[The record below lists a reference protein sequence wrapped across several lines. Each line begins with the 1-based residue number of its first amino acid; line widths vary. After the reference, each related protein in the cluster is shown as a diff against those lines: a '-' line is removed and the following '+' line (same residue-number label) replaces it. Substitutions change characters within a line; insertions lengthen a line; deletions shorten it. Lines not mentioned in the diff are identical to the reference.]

1 MLPAFGTTLVLFLAG
16 LAAGGLSALQA
27 AINGRLSLYTGT
39 LNAVLISITVSF
51 ALVLTVA
58 IAARSPR
65 GLSLTGVPP
74 YLLLGGVAGLAY
86 VAAMTYLAPRLG
98 VTPTLVAAIAGQLL
112 AAIVL
117 DHFGFLRDG
126 PIHLNLPR
134 LLAAVLVLVAVPLS
148 RVR

>member
-1 MLPAFGTTLVLFLAG
+1 MPLALGAAIVLFLAG

-27 AINGRLSLYTGT
+27 AVNGRLAGHTGT

-51 ALVLTVA
+51 AAMLVVGL
-58 IAARSPR
+58 AARSPKT
-65 GLSLTGVPP
+65 LSLVGVPP

-117 DHFGFLRDG
+117 DHFGVLRDT
-126 PIHLNLPR
+126 PIHLSLPR
-134 LLAAVLVLVAVPLS
+134 LLAAALVLVAVPLS
-148 RVR
+148 RAN